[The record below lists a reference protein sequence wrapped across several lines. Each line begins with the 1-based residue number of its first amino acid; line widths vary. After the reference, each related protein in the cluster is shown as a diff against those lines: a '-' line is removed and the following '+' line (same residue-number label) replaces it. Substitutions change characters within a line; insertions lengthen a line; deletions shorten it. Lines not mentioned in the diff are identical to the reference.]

1 MSDLSSAEQSSRN
14 ALKKKK
20 PRVFEKVSRYAEIV
34 KNGGSIGIVQFQYNY
49 ACNFKCTHCSI
60 SRMLKP
66 GARSL
71 TPPDVKMIADQEA
84 QPHHD
89 QISKLEKE
97 SKEFVEE
104 HREDLGKKKT
114 KDLTFGQC
122 GFRLSTSV
130 GLPKGAEKLAEMI
143 KKLRSRK
150 MTECVVTTEK
160 VDKEA
165 LKKYG
170 KDIVTAVGATWKQ
183 KDTFWYDVNKE
194 TLERAEKGAV

>member
-1 MSDLSSAEQSSRN
+1 MARKRIEDQPTLKTWADVDRNLMKIAEN
-14 ALKKKK
+14 
-20 PRVFEKVSRYAEIV
+20 EIAIENIV
-34 KNGGSIGIVQFQYNY
+34 GEMNKQINGI
-49 ACNFKCTHCSI
+49 
-60 SRMLKP
+60 
-66 GARSL
+66 
-71 TPPDVKMIADQEA
+71 KMIADQEA
-84 QPHHD
+84 QPHH
-89 QISKLEKE
+89 
-97 SKEFVEE
+97 E

>member
-1 MSDLSSAEQSSRN
+1 MARKRIEDQPTLKTWADVDRNLMKIAENEIAIENIVGEMNKQS
-14 ALKKKK
+14 
-20 PRVFEKVSRYAEIV
+20 
-34 KNGGSIGIVQFQYNY
+34 NGI
-49 ACNFKCTHCSI
+49 
-60 SRMLKP
+60 
-66 GARSL
+66 
-71 TPPDVKMIADQEA
+71 KMIADQEA

-97 SKEFVEE
+97 IKEFVEE